1 VTYAVADRVS
11 EWLEKAMIMVERR
24 RKDLFGIR
32 LVVQVEKDKV
42 DQFIQTAKR
51 AGIKYIGA
59 VNNMVLVDV
68 KELADIDK
76 LAKIPGVMYISYE
89 KKFYPMALGID
100 ELVKR
105 IIVATD
111 PIFSKLSFGDL
122 TKLGFRF
129 RPPNKLPTPFQALV
143 QNINLLIKAWSNPL
157 NLTEQIRWNFPFG
170 LPVIARAPFMIVT
183 QTRSL
188 MDAPEDYEI
197 KNTLVGVIDTGTRYG
212 PAIGSPMN
220 VKVIPL
226 TLLPEPPMDLM
237 GHGCLRNVK
246 VYTSFCGI
254 VDVEELWD
262 LVDTEPLPMGDG
274 EFKPFNAFTVDM
286 DGIARAKG
294 IYRVKSEKKVVIKTP
309 LGTIEATPWH
319 RFLVANPRKSKR
331 KGDSHRRWD
340 AGFDIVEKRADQLSQ
355 RDINNKGD
363 WLVFKTYN
371 GEAWSLGLDPELAY
385 LGGLIRG
392 DGTIIYQNVNI
403 KTGHVYT
410 RKRGTRNEIV
420 IADDSEEFLK
430 ELKGTYGGKV
440 FADKR
445 QNSYKLRICGKSF
458 IDKMVP
464 YIQPPINDLEA
475 FRAWVAG
482 FFDAEGYVDLRDDRP
497 SSRVRICNTD
507 LSLLTTLRDVLNAL
521 GIPCT
526 ITSGGTSKGSRTY
539 HLTILVPQLFYRF
552 VESYCIKKREELAK
566 ASRADSKVGRVVKY
580 ISGYVLVPIK
590 RVEIVKSGEYFYDLA
605 DTDRGY
611 YSASG
616 FVVHNSWIT
625 SCAFGRQAMTR
636 YGKFVPVAQA
646 PMVYH
651 VKVFNAFGSTTEFQ
665 VMKAMEYL
673 AKKGAKVVN
682 MSLGASLTDPVDKD
696 PTSKLLSELTKE
708 YGTIF
713 VVAGGN
719 EGPDSWT
726 IASPGASPD
735 AITVGAMDWATM
747 NVPSYSSRGPQGMYY
762 KDSQDVFEDHLQRYG
777 DNFLKPDVVG
787 IGGDEESQIVAGCS
801 PWYDGMYDY
810 LPDGFDEMIGS
821 SMATPHVAGLIA
833 LLYDRGIIKT
843 TEDVKRVLAKFSSTK
858 SKELGYGLFKY
869 SMFMYP
875 TGGEAVGGQGGGVY

>member
-1 VTYAVADRVS
+1 MTYAVADRVS

-59 VNNMVLVDV
+59 VNSMVFVDV

-76 LAKIPGVMYISYE
+76 LAKMPGVVYISYE

-122 TKLGFRF
+122 IKLGFRF

-188 MDAPEDYEI
+188 MDAPDDYEI

-212 PAIGSPMN
+212 PAIGNPMN
-220 VKVIPL
+220 VKVVPL
-226 TLLPEPPMDLM
+226 TTLPEPPIDLM
-237 GHGCLRNVK
+237 GHG
-246 VYTSFCGI
+246 S
-254 VDVEELWD
+254 
-262 LVDTEPLPMGDG
+262 
-274 EFKPFNAFTVDM
+274 
-286 DGIARAKG
+286 
-294 IYRVKSEKKVVIKTP
+294 
-309 LGTIEATPWH
+309 
-319 RFLVANPRKSKR
+319 
-331 KGDSHRRWD
+331 
-340 AGFDIVEKRADQLSQ
+340 
-355 RDINNKGD
+355 
-363 WLVFKTYN
+363 
-371 GEAWSLGLDPELAY
+371 
-385 LGGLIRG
+385 
-392 DGTIIYQNVNI
+392 
-403 KTGHVYT
+403 
-410 RKRGTRNEIV
+410 
-420 IADDSEEFLK
+420 
-430 ELKGTYGGKV
+430 
-440 FADKR
+440 
-445 QNSYKLRICGKSF
+445 
-458 IDKMVP
+458 
-464 YIQPPINDLEA
+464 
-475 FRAWVAG
+475 WV
-482 FFDAEGYVDLRDDRP
+482 
-497 SSRVRICNTD
+497 
-507 LSLLTTLRDVLNAL
+507 
-521 GIPCT
+521 
-526 ITSGGTSKGSRTY
+526 
-539 HLTILVPQLFYRF
+539 
-552 VESYCIKKREELAK
+552 
-566 ASRADSKVGRVVKY
+566 
-580 ISGYVLVPIK
+580 
-590 RVEIVKSGEYFYDLA
+590 
-605 DTDRGY
+605 
-611 YSASG
+611 
-616 FVVHNSWIT
+616 T
-625 SCAFGRQAMTR
+625 SCAFGRRAMTR
-636 YGKFVPVAQA
+636 YGEFVPVAQA

-651 VKVFNAFGSTTEFQ
+651 AKVFNVFGSTTEFQ
-665 VMKAMEYL
+665 VMKAMGYL

-682 MSLGASLTDPVDKD
+682 MSLGSTLTDPVDKD

-713 VVAGGN
+713 VVASGN

-747 NVPSYSSRGPQGMYY
+747 DVPSYSSRGPQGMYY
-762 KDSQDVFEDHLQRYG
+762 KDTQDVFEDHLQRYG

-787 IGGDEESQIVAGCS
+787 IGGDEESQVVAGCS

-843 TEDVKRVLAKFSSTK
+843 AEDVKRVLAKFSSTK

-875 TGGEAVGGQGGGVY
+875 TGGEAVGEQGGGVY